1 MGAEF
6 ATIVGWMLGL
16 VLAYLLLTH
25 SGGAAQ
31 ILGSSASGGASVLK
45 TLQGR

>member
-6 ATIVGWMLGL
+6 ATIVGWMMGL
-16 VLAYLLLTH
+16 VLVYLLVTNASGTTGVVQSST
-25 SGGAAQ
+25 SGGVS
-31 ILGSSASGGASVLK
+31 ILK